1 MATRFNSRKMEAGV
15 KLLLEGMGMDNN
27 NPDFQGT
34 PKRVA
39 KLYRE
44 MLSPK
49 RQEATVAFPS
59 IYAGMVILRHHLVHT
74 MCPHHLLPV
83 EMEVSVGYIP
93 GKKTL
98 GLSKLARIAESVL
111 TKPIKQEEFTDL
123 VAYRLSQL
131 ADPKGIGVYVVGKHG
146 CMRHRGVHT
155 RGDVVTST
163 MRGAFFVNSAT
174 RSEFL
179 EIVMDRP

>member
-27 NPDFQGT
+27 NPDFKGT

-74 MCPHHLLPV
+74 MCPHHLLPHCGV
-83 EMEVSVGYIP
+83 RPHE
-93 GKKTL
+93 
-98 GLSKLARIAESVL
+98 
-111 TKPIKQEEFTDL
+111 
-123 VAYRLSQL
+123 
-131 ADPKGIGVYVVGKHG
+131 ADQAG
-146 CMRHRGVHT
+146 GVH
-155 RGDVVTST
+155 RPRRVST
-163 MRGAFFVNSAT
+163 LAAR
-174 RSEFL
+174 
-179 EIVMDRP
+179 